1 MNPLRWLVT
10 IFVNT
15 FGITPP
21 TPENERQ
28 AGKVIALMLCA
39 VVLALGVVAWL
50 LHLSLAHS

>member
-21 TPENERQ
+21 TPENQLQ